1 MTIFKR
7 ISNYLVSRLNWLALI
22 VGFQIFLVILA
33 VLDQN
38 LSVESML
45 YVVLCNVIFTL
56 VFLIFSYNYETS
68 FNKKLS
74 EMKEVEE
81 LKHKEAANTPMGE
94 EVLQYLYLMIQRQK
108 QIVSRQSVQLK
119 ENEQSL
125 TEFVHEIKTPLTA
138 LKLIIDQE
146 EDMTRRQALL
156 FEWSRMNEM
165 LDQQLYLSRLSQK
178 HQDLYFEGVSL
189 KRMVIEEIQLTRNI
203 CRQRGIG
210 FDIDFN
216 EEDKVFTDMKWCKM
230 MIRQV
235 LSNAVKYSQA
245 GTEIQIIT
253 KEVEGHIVLEIK
265 DTGRGIASQDMP
277 RIFERGFTSTQYR
290 HETTSSGLGL
300 YLVDQ
305 IKQPLHI
312 QVSVDS
318 IAEEG
323 TTVSF
328 IFPKQNEMLERMSEV
343 TKSSL

>member
-45 YVVLCNVIFTL
+45 YVILCNIIFTL

-81 LKHKEAANTPMGE
+81 LKHKEAANTPMEE

-235 LSNAVKYSQA
+235 LSNAVK
-245 GTEIQIIT
+245 
-253 KEVEGHIVLEIK
+253 
-265 DTGRGIASQDMP
+265 
-277 RIFERGFTSTQYR
+277 
-290 HETTSSGLGL
+290 
-300 YLVDQ
+300 
-305 IKQPLHI
+305 
-312 QVSVDS
+312 
-318 IAEEG
+318 
-323 TTVSF
+323 
-328 IFPKQNEMLERMSEV
+328 
-343 TKSSL
+343 